1 MRYST
6 LRQDSI
12 LLEKKERS
20 TVLNMKKKGV
30 YAEIISE
37 LDQENCRFWVVPGY
51 GRSYDWKQ
59 VKQQAR
65 KFFGAQGYKSPQER
79 V

>member
-1 MRYST
+1 MKYST
-6 LRQDSI
+6 PRRDSL
-12 LLEKKERS
+12 LLEKKDKS
-20 TVLNMKKKGV
+20 AVLNLKKQGV
-30 YAEIISE
+30 YAEIISD
-37 LDQENCRFWVVPGY
+37 LDNDNCRFWVVPGY

-65 KFFGAQGYKSPQER
+65 TFFGAQGYKSPQER